1 MSKLSPLYVRAK
13 AHIQKANLHGAL
25 ADFTASFRALEPESS
40 NALIFALVLLDKQG
54 QSQQAMGLLEE
65 AAQIMPNP
73 DKWLVALAERH
84 MQMGDYKEAIDRVKW
99 AQQLNPENSIAA
111 LHLACWQGRLL
122 GDCPQSKALFEAWGQ
137 RFMDP
142 LTANAAPFEN
152 IDLSPNKRL
161 RIGYVSGDL
170 KNHSVRYFIEPYLKY
185 RNQEQFEVHA
195 FMTMPADEVTEWI
208 KPWVDCWHDVSQA
221 SDGELFSLIRGQ
233 KIDVLVDLSGHTQGQ
248 RLTVFAMRAAPVQV
262 TWFGFMQTL
271 GMRAIDWRITD
282 YGATP
287 EGADA
292 FYTEKL
298 YRIGAMVAYS
308 PPLNSEEQFESPW
321 HANGYITMAC
331 LNHSRKISD
340 EAIVLWARILQAHPN
355 AGLMLFSGE
364 KGGQDSEQI
373 SKRLE
378 RLGMPMSQVSLQER
392 MTMLAFMRMAS
403 IADFAVDSL
412 PVSGGTTTMHALWM
426 GLPTITMDSTS
437 MGAINGATASILKGV
452 GLPGLVAQDANAYV
466 NLVGQWIQEPRLI
479 DEARAR
485 TRPALQSS
493 ALMAYADRVQEV
505 EVAYRHMW
513 QHFTN

>member
-1 MSKLSPLYVRAK
+1 M
-13 AHIQKANLHGAL
+13 
-25 ADFTASFRALEPESS
+25 
-40 NALIFALVLLDKQG
+40 
-54 QSQQAMGLLEE
+54 
-65 AAQIMPNP
+65 
-73 DKWLVALAERH
+73 
-84 MQMGDYKEAIDRVKW
+84 
-99 AQQLNPENSIAA
+99 
-111 LHLACWQGRLL
+111 
-122 GDCPQSKALFEAWGQ
+122 
-137 RFMDP
+137 
-142 LTANAAPFEN
+142 
-152 IDLSPNKRL
+152 
-161 RIGYVSGDL
+161 
-170 KNHSVRYFIEPYLKY
+170 
-185 RNQEQFEVHA
+185 
-195 FMTMPADEVTEWI
+195 
-208 KPWVDCWHDVSQA
+208 
-221 SDGELFSLIRGQ
+221 
-233 KIDVLVDLSGHTQGQ
+233 
-248 RLTVFAMRAAPVQV
+248 
-262 TWFGFMQTL
+262 
-271 GMRAIDWRITD
+271 
-282 YGATP
+282 
-287 EGADA
+287 
-292 FYTEKL
+292 
-298 YRIGAMVAYS
+298 
-308 PPLNSEEQFESPW
+308 NSEEQFESPW
-321 HANGYITMAC
+321 HSNGYITMAC

-485 TRPALQSS
+485 TRPALQYSV
-493 ALMAYADRVQEV
+493 LMAYADRVQEV